1 MKNVLADLFLVNG
14 INGASIA
21 VLTLNDVK
29 DVVAIALG
37 VISIISTLLIIRENL
52 RKSRK
57 SLAIFFAHTSLL
69 NRGETHEGIPSLIR
83 AASERKIFANLG
95 W

>member
-1 MKNVLADLFLVNG
+1 LSVESVKNLLTDLFLVNG

-37 VISIISTLLIIRENL
+37 VISIISTVLIIRQNL
-52 RKSRK
+52 RK
-57 SLAIFFAHTSLL
+57 
-69 NRGETHEGIPSLIR
+69 E
-83 AASERKIFANLG
+83 
-95 W
+95 